1 MACNTGTLKSSITTR
16 KRRYEGREKKS
27 DIKSALFH
35 LARAK
40 HPRHSYLFL
49 HGWIPG
55 TRTCLCSFQG
65 SSGLAGKTPD
75 PTAGR
80 GREPS
85 IIAGG
90 TEAGQEIEKTTLP
103 YPPPQ
108 VRETG
113 EEGSGNKIFTIHRL
127 LHNTIQYTPLLI
139 YFYYHIETT
148 GNETPIPV
156 QKSTP
161 TPHSRKKGIRKH
173 NPRLPSPLISIA
185 HRGRKVAQTTSHQV
199 PHLTLPWLPY
209 EKKNMQYHT
218 RKEKIEVGR
227 YGVVH
232 RIPIRSISL
241 HNGKQQTPELARHCV
256 CVPTLPYFRCSS

>member
-1 MACNTGTLKSSITTR
+1 LACNTGTLKSSITTR
-16 KRRYEGREKKS
+16 KRRYEGREKTS

-75 PTAGR
+75 PTALAGGR

-113 EEGSGNKIFTIHRL
+113 EEGSGNKIFTIHHL
-127 LHNTIQYTPLLI
+127 LYNTIQYNT
-139 YFYYHIETT
+139 HIFLYTSIIILKRQET
-148 GNETPIPV
+148 
-156 QKSTP
+156 K
-161 TPHSRKKGIRKH
+161 
-173 NPRLPSPLISIA
+173 PRTPSPYRSPLPC
-185 HRGRKVAQTTSHQV
+185 HTQEKRGYANITRGSPPLSYPSPIGGGKSHK
-199 PHLTLPWLPY
+199 LP
-209 EKKNMQYHT
+209 HT
-218 RKEKIEVGR
+218 R
-227 YGVVH
+227 Y
-232 RIPIRSISL
+232 L
-241 HNGKQQTPELARHCV
+241 T
-256 CVPTLPYFRCSS
+256 